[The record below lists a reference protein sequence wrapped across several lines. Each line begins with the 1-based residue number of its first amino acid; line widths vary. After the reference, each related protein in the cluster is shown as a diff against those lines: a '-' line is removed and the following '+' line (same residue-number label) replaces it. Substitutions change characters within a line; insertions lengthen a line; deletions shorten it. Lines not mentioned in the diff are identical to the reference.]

1 MAAKLNKSM
10 IFQLRFGAFRS
21 ITNRC
26 EVIITNIFDCTTS
39 KSIHPLETPTPEAKS
54 SPTSKTSTPLSY
66 MKQVLKAPSTP
77 QNTVTQL
84 RIAPNSLETP
94 PQNISPNKETSINS
108 EARRALDFEDATQQ
122 LKQVYISPHFLYIF
136 FSLTRAKFDGS

>member
-1 MAAKLNKSM
+1 
-10 IFQLRFGAFRS
+10 
-21 ITNRC
+21 
-26 EVIITNIFDCTTS
+26 
-39 KSIHPLETPTPEAKS
+39 
-54 SPTSKTSTPLSY
+54 

-84 RIAPNSLETP
+84 RIAPDSLETP

-122 LKQVYISPHFLYIF
+122 LSHEDEHDKAIEVQGNLGNIATSETFDHSLPPLKKQRATSSS
-136 FSLTRAKFDGS
+136 SLKKH